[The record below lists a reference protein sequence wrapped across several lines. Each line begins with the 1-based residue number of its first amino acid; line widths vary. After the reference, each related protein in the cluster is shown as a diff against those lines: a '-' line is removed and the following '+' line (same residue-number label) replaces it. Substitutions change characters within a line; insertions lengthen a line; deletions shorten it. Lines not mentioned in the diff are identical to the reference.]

1 MCGFL
6 AGLAAMALWMLT
18 FSPHGGVE
26 LSAYLF
32 PLAKFVLVRLYR
44 TQAIPVGMWYGG
56 ALLQWVLLG
65 AVIDVVR
72 ATMRRHD
79 ASAGVA
85 A

>member
-1 MCGFL
+1 MCGSCV
-6 AGLAAMALWMLT
+6 GLCAIALWVLT

-32 PLAKFVLVRLYR
+32 PLARFLLARLYS
-44 TQAIPVGMWYGG
+44 TQSIPAEMWYGG

-65 AVIDVVR
+65 AAVDVVR
-72 ATMRRHD
+72 AIVRR
-79 ASAGVA
+79 GRGGLA